1 MKDVLIW
8 GRYGNYGPDY
18 PRNRVIESVLHEL
31 GCTVRRFLPA
41 LSATADIE
49 YALRRGPRPD
59 LVWVPCFRQRDL
71 AAAARYARRH
81 RLPLVFDP
89 LISAYDK
96 QVNEKHKFAADSAQ
110 ARKLLQWE
118 SRLFNLADWLI
129 ADTEGH
135 ADYFHATHGVP
146 RERIRVIPV
155 GAEEA
160 LFTPQPWPQKPADA
174 PLELVFFGTFI
185 GLQGVDVLAQA
196 ILQYD
201 GPPTHWRL
209 IGEGP
214 MKAECERLLA
224 PLTRGEGPSRVS
236 FEGWGPLAELPARL
250 ASADAILGIFGT
262 SDKALRV
269 IPNKVYQGLA
279 IGRAV
284 ITAATSAFPAELRA
298 DEDRGLF
305 WARPGDAG
313 SVCAAVG
320 RVHQQRQ
327 QLVSLGRAAR
337 ESYDS
342 YFSNR
347 IISAVLRDLVT
358 PGNLHRH
365 HRQVRPNSIERRSQ

>member
-1 MKDVLIW
+1 MKKVLIW

-18 PRNRVIESVLHEL
+18 PRNRVIESVLCGL
-31 GCTVRRFLPA
+31 GCEVSRFLPT

-71 AAAARYARRH
+71 AAAARYARRQ

-96 QVNEKHKFAADSAQ
+96 QVNEKHKFAAGSAQ
-110 ARKLLQWE
+110 AHKLLAWE
-118 SRLFNLADWLI
+118 SRLFKLPDWLI

-135 ADYFHATHGVP
+135 ADYFHATHGVA

-174 PLELVFFGTFI
+174 PLELAFFGTFI
-185 GLQGVDVLAQA
+185 GLQGVDVLARA

-224 PLTRGEGPSRVS
+224 PLVGNAGPSRVS
-236 FEGWGPLAELPARL
+236 FEGWGPLPELPGRL

-284 ITAATSAFPAELRA
+284 LTSATPAFLPALRA
-298 DEDRGLF
+298 DEAQGLV
-305 WARPGDAG
+305 WARPGEAE
-313 SVCAAVG
+313 SICAAVA
-320 RVHQQRQ
+320 RVHRHRPG
-327 QLVSLGRAAR
+327 LAALGKAAR
-337 ESYDS
+337 GTYERY
-342 YFSNR
+342 YSNCVIR
-347 IISAVLRDLVT
+347 NVLSDLLDA
-358 PGNLHRH
+358 GNQPDLR
-365 HRQVRPNSIERRSQ
+365 

>member
-1 MKDVLIW
+1 MKKKVLIW

-18 PRNRVIESVLHEL
+18 PRNRVIESVLRSL
-31 GCTVRRFLPA
+31 GCEVSRFLPA

-49 YALRRGPRPD
+49 YALRNALQRGPRPD
-59 LVWVPCFRQRDL
+59 LIWVPCFRQRDL

-81 RLPLVFDP
+81 RIPLVFDP

-96 QVNEKHKFAADSAQ
+96 QVNEKHKFAADSAK
-110 ARKLLQWE
+110 ARKLLAWE
-118 SRLFNLADWLI
+118 SRLFTLPDWLI

-146 RERIRVIPV
+146 RARIRVIPV

-160 LFTPQPWPQKPADA
+160 LFTPQPWSQKPSGA

-185 GLQGVDVLAQA
+185 GLQGVDVLARA
-196 ILQYD
+196 ILRYD

-214 MKAECERLLA
+214 MKADCERLLA
-224 PLTRGEGPSRVS
+224 PLVGAPGPSRVS
-236 FEGWGPLAELPARL
+236 FEGWGPLPELPARL

-279 IGRAV
+279 VGRAV
-284 ITAATSAFPAELRA
+284 LTAATPAFVPELRA
-298 DEDRGLF
+298 GEEQGLF
-305 WARPGDAG
+305 WARPGDPA
-313 SVCAAVG
+313 SVCDAVV
-320 RVHQQRQ
+320 RLHRRRDE
-327 QLVSLGRAAR
+327 LPSLGKAAR
-337 ESYDS
+337 ASYESHY
-342 YFSNR
+342 SNR
-347 IISAVLRDLVT
+347 AIAQVLREIL
-358 PGNLHRH
+358 
-365 HRQVRPNSIERRSQ
+365 QA

>member
-1 MKDVLIW
+1 MKKNVLIW

-18 PRNRVIESVLHEL
+18 PRNRVIESVLRSL
-31 GCTVRRFLPA
+31 GCEVSRFLPT
-41 LSATADIE
+41 LSAAADIE
-49 YALRRGPRPD
+49 YALRNILQRGPRPD

-81 RLPLVFDP
+81 HIPLVFDP

-110 ARKLLQWE
+110 ARKLLAWE
-118 SRLFNLADWLI
+118 SRLFNLPDWLI

-135 ADYFHATHGVP
+135 ADYFHTTHGVA
-146 RERIRVIPV
+146 RERIRVVPV

-160 LFTPQPWPQKPADA
+160 LFTPQPWLQKPADA

-185 GLQGVDVLAQA
+185 SLQGVDVLARA

-214 MKAECERLLA
+214 MKADCERMLA
-224 PLTRGEGPSRVS
+224 PLVGASGPSRIS
-236 FEGWGPLAELPARL
+236 FEGWGPLPELPARL

-284 ITAATSAFPAELRA
+284 ITAATPAFLPDLRA
-298 DEDRGLF
+298 NEGHGLL
-305 WARPGDAG
+305 WAKPGDPG
-313 SVCAAVG
+313 SIC
-320 RVHQQRQ
+320 
-327 QLVSLGRAAR
+327 
-337 ESYDS
+337 D
-342 YFSNR
+342 
-347 IISAVLRDLVT
+347 AVLRLHQRRDELPSLGKAARASYEAHYSNRVISHVLCDLLNKN
-358 PGNLHRH
+358 NLTYA
-365 HRQVRPNSIERRSQ
+365 

>member
-1 MKDVLIW
+1 MKKVLIW

-18 PRNRVIESVLHEL
+18 PRNRVIESVLRSL
-31 GCTVRRFLPA
+31 GCEVTRFLPT

-49 YALRRGPRPD
+49 YSLRRGPRPE
-59 LVWVPCFRQRDL
+59 LIWVPCFRQRDL

-81 RLPLVFDP
+81 RIPLVFDP

-96 QVNEKHKFAADSAQ
+96 QVNEKHKFAADSGK

-118 SRLFNLADWLI
+118 SQLFKLPDWLI
-129 ADTEGH
+129 ADTAGH

-146 RERIRVIPV
+146 RDRIRVIPV

-160 LFTPQPWPQKPADA
+160 LFTPQPWPDKAPDA

-214 MKAECERLLA
+214 MKADCERLLA
-224 PLTRGEGPSRVS
+224 PLVGSNGPRRVS
-236 FEGWGPLAELPARL
+236 FEGWGPLPELPGRL

-284 ITAATSAFPAELRA
+284 VTAATPAFLPELRA
-298 DEDRGLF
+298 DEDQGLL
-305 WARPGDAG
+305 WARSGNSA
-313 SVCAAVG
+313 SIVEAVI
-320 RVHQQRQ
+320 RLHQCRS
-327 QLVSLGRAAR
+327 SLQTLGAAAR
-337 ESYDS
+337 ETYTRH
-342 YFSNR
+342 FSNR
-347 IISAVLRDLVT
+347 VISNVLAALIVDNT
-358 PGNLHRH
+358 SHDKK
-365 HRQVRPNSIERRSQ
+365 

>member
-1 MKDVLIW
+1 MKKVLIW

-18 PRNRVIESVLHEL
+18 PRNRVIESVLREL
-31 GCTVRRFLPA
+31 GCEVDRFLPT
-41 LSATADIE
+41 LSATADLE
-49 YALRRGPRPD
+49 YALRRGARPD

-71 AAAARYARRH
+71 AAAARYARRQ

-96 QVNEKHKFAADSAQ
+96 QVNEKHKFAAGSAQ
-110 ARKLLQWE
+110 ARKLLAWE
-118 SRLFNLADWLI
+118 SRLFRLPDWLI
-129 ADTEGH
+129 ADTAGH
-135 ADYFHATHGVP
+135 ADYFHATHGVR

-160 LFTPQPWPQKPADA
+160 LFTPQPWPQKPDDA
-174 PLELVFFGTFI
+174 PLELAFFGTFI
-185 GLQGVDVLAQA
+185 GLQGVDVLARA

-224 PLTRGEGPSRVS
+224 PLVGAEGPSRVS
-236 FEGWGPLAELPARL
+236 FEGWGPLPELPGRL

-284 ITAATSAFPAELRA
+284 LTSATPAFLPALRA
-298 DEDRGLF
+298 DEAQGLV
-305 WARPGDAG
+305 WARPGEAE
-313 SVCAAVG
+313 SICAAVA
-320 RVHQQRQ
+320 RVHRHRPG
-327 QLVSLGRAAR
+327 LAALGKAAR
-337 ESYDS
+337 GTYERY
-342 YFSNR
+342 YSNCVIR
-347 IISAVLRDLVT
+347 NVLSDLLDA
-358 PGNLHRH
+358 GNQPDLR
-365 HRQVRPNSIERRSQ
+365 

>member
-1 MKDVLIW
+1 MKKNVLIW

-18 PRNRVIESVLHEL
+18 PRNRVIESVLRSL
-31 GCTVRRFLPA
+31 GCELSRFLPT

-49 YALRRGPRPD
+49 YALRNTLRRGPHPD

-81 RLPLVFDP
+81 RIPLVFDP

-96 QVNEKHKFAADSAQ
+96 QVHEKHKFAADSAK
-110 ARKLLQWE
+110 AHKLLAWE
-118 SRLFNLADWLI
+118 SRLFNLPDWLI

-135 ADYFHATHGVP
+135 ADYFHANHGVA

-160 LFTPQPWPQKPADA
+160 LFTPQPWLQKPADA

-214 MKAECERLLA
+214 MKADCERLLA
-224 PLTRGEGPSRVS
+224 PLAGATGPNRVS
-236 FEGWGPLAELPARL
+236 FEGWGPLPELPARL

-284 ITAATSAFPAELRA
+284 ITAATPAFLPDLRA
-298 DEDRGLF
+298 NEGHGLL
-305 WARPGDAG
+305 WAKPGDPG
-313 SVCAAVG
+313 SIC
-320 RVHQQRQ
+320 
-327 QLVSLGRAAR
+327 
-337 ESYDS
+337 D
-342 YFSNR
+342 
-347 IISAVLRDLVT
+347 AVLRLHQRRDELPSLGKAARASYEAHYSNRVISHVLCDLLNKN
-358 PGNLHRH
+358 NLTYA
-365 HRQVRPNSIERRSQ
+365 

>member
-1 MKDVLIW
+1 MKKKVLIW

-18 PRNRVIESVLHEL
+18 PRNRVIEAVLREL
-31 GCTVRRFLPA
+31 GCEVSRFLPA

-49 YALRRGPRPD
+49 YALRNTLKRGPRPD
-59 LVWVPCFRQRDL
+59 LIWVPCFRQRDL
-71 AAAARYARRH
+71 TAAARYARRH
-81 RLPLVFDP
+81 RIPLVFDP

-110 ARKLLQWE
+110 ARKLLAWE
-118 SRLFNLADWLI
+118 SGLFNLPDWLI

-135 ADYFHATHGVP
+135 ADYFHATHGVA

-160 LFTPQPWPQKPADA
+160 LFSPQPWRQKPADA

-196 ILQYD
+196 ILQYNG

-224 PLTRGEGPSRVS
+224 PLVGASGPSRVS
-236 FEGWGPLAELPARL
+236 FEGWGPLPELPGRL

-279 IGRAV
+279 IGRV
-284 ITAATSAFPAELRA
+284 VLTAATPAFLPELRA
-298 DEDRGLF
+298 DEAHGLF
-305 WARPGDAG
+305 WAKPGEPL
-313 SVCAAVG
+313 SICNAV
-320 RVHQQRQ
+320 RRLHQRRNELQP
-327 QLVSLGRAAR
+327 LGKIAR
-337 ESYDS
+337 TSYETH
-342 YFSNR
+342 YSNR
-347 IISAVLRDLVT
+347 AIATVLREIVMA
-358 PGNLHRH
+358 
-365 HRQVRPNSIERRSQ
+365 

>member
-1 MKDVLIW
+1 MKKKVLIW

-18 PRNRVIESVLHEL
+18 PRNRVIESVLRSL
-31 GCTVRRFLPA
+31 GCELSRFLPK
-41 LSATADIE
+41 LSATADLE
-49 YALRRGPRPD
+49 YALRRGARPD

-71 AAAARYARRH
+71 AAAARYARRQ

-96 QVNEKHKFAADSAQ
+96 QVNEKHKFAADSAK
-110 ARKLLQWE
+110 ARKLLAWE
-118 SRLFNLADWLI
+118 SHLFKLPDWLI

-146 RERIRVIPV
+146 SARIRVIPV

-174 PLELVFFGTFI
+174 PLDLVFFGTFI
-185 GLQGVDVLAQA
+185 GLQGVDVLARA

-214 MKAECERLLA
+214 MKADCERLLA
-224 PLTRGEGPSRVS
+224 PLVGATGPSRVS
-236 FEGWGPLAELPARL
+236 FEGWGPLPELPGRL

-284 ITAATSAFPAELRA
+284 ITAATPAFVPELCA
-298 DEDRGLF
+298 DEEHGLF
-305 WARPGDAG
+305 WATPGDPG
-313 SVCAAVG
+313 SIC
-320 RVHQQRQ
+320 
-327 QLVSLGRAAR
+327 
-337 ESYDS
+337 D
-342 YFSNR
+342 
-347 IISAVLRDLVT
+347 AVLRLHQRRDELPSLGKAARASYEAHYSNRVISHVLCDLLNKN
-358 PGNLHRH
+358 NLTYA
-365 HRQVRPNSIERRSQ
+365 

>member
-1 MKDVLIW
+1 MKKKVLIW

-18 PRNRVIESVLHEL
+18 PRNRVIESVLRSL
-31 GCTVRRFLPA
+31 GCEVSRFLPA

-49 YALRRGPRPD
+49 YALRYTLQRGPRPD

-81 RLPLVFDP
+81 QIPLVFDP

-96 QVNEKHKFAADSAQ
+96 QVNEKHKFAADSAK
-110 ARKLLQWE
+110 ARKLLAWE
-118 SRLFNLADWLI
+118 SRLFKLPDWLI

-135 ADYFHATHGVP
+135 ADYFHATHSVP
-146 RERIRVIPV
+146 RARIRVIPV

-160 LFTPQPWPQKPADA
+160 LFTPQPWPRKPAGA
-174 PLELVFFGTFI
+174 PLELAFFGTFI

-214 MKAECERLLA
+214 MKADCERLLA
-224 PLTRGEGPSRVS
+224 PLVGASGPSRIS
-236 FEGWGPLAELPARL
+236 FEGWGPLPELPARL

-279 IGRAV
+279 VGRAV
-284 ITAATSAFPAELRA
+284 LTAATPAFAPELRA
-298 DEDRGLF
+298 DEEHGLF
-305 WARPGDAG
+305 WALPGDPG
-313 SVCAAVG
+313 SICDAI
-320 RVHQQRQ
+320 RRLHQRRDE
-327 QLVSLGRAAR
+327 LPSLGKAAR
-337 ESYDS
+337 ASYESHY
-342 YFSNR
+342 SNR
-347 IISAVLRDLVT
+347 AIAQVLREIL
-358 PGNLHRH
+358 
-365 HRQVRPNSIERRSQ
+365 QA

>member
-1 MKDVLIW
+1 MKKKVLIW

-18 PRNRVIESVLHEL
+18 PRNRVIESVLRDL
-31 GCTVRRFLPA
+31 GCEVSRFLPT

-49 YALRRGPRPD
+49 YALRNTLKRGPRPD

-81 RLPLVFDP
+81 RIPLVFDP

-96 QVNEKHKFAADSAQ
+96 QVNEKHKFAADSAK
-110 ARKLLQWE
+110 ARKLLAWE
-118 SRLFNLADWLI
+118 SRLFKLPDWLI

-135 ADYFHATHGVP
+135 ADYFHATHGVA

-160 LFTPQPWPQKPADA
+160 LFTPQPWPRKPADA

-185 GLQGVDVLAQA
+185 GLQGVDVLARA

-214 MKAECERLLA
+214 MKADCERLLA
-224 PLTRGEGPSRVS
+224 PLVGASGPSRVS
-236 FEGWGPLAELPARL
+236 FEGWGPLAELPGRL

-284 ITAATSAFPAELRA
+284 LTAATPAFVPELRA
-298 DEDRGLF
+298 DEDHGVF
-305 WARPGDAG
+305 WAEPGDPG
-313 SVCAAVG
+313 SICEAALRLHRRRDELASQG
-320 RVHQQRQ
+320 NEARVNYELH
-327 QLVSLGRAAR
+327 
-337 ESYDS
+337 Y
-342 YFSNR
+342 SNR
-347 IISAVLRDLVT
+347 AIAQVLREILQT
-358 PGNLHRH
+358 
-365 HRQVRPNSIERRSQ
+365 

>member
-1 MKDVLIW
+1 MKKKVLIW

-18 PRNRVIESVLHEL
+18 PRNRVIESVLRSL
-31 GCTVRRFLPA
+31 GCEVGRFLPT
-41 LSATADIE
+41 LSATGDIE
-49 YALRRGPRPD
+49 YTLRRGPRPD

-81 RLPLVFDP
+81 RTPLVFDP

-96 QVNEKHKFAADSAQ
+96 QVNEKHKFAADSAK
-110 ARKLLQWE
+110 ARKLLAWE
-118 SRLFNLADWLI
+118 SRLFKLADWLI

-146 RERIRVIPV
+146 RARIRVIPV

-160 LFTPQPWPQKPADA
+160 LFTPQPWPQKAAGA

-214 MKAECERLLA
+214 MKADCERLLA
-224 PLTRGEGPSRVS
+224 PLVGASGPSRAS
-236 FEGWGPLAELPARL
+236 FEGWGPLPELPARL

-269 IPNKVYQGLA
+269 IPNKVHQGLA

-284 ITAATSAFPAELRA
+284 ITAATPAFMPELRT
-298 DEDRGLF
+298 DEAHGLF
-305 WARPGDAG
+305 WAKPGDPG
-313 SVCAAVG
+313 SIC
-320 RVHQQRQ
+320 
-327 QLVSLGRAAR
+327 
-337 ESYDS
+337 
-342 YFSNR
+342 N
-347 IISAVLRDLVT
+347 AVLR
-358 PGNLHRH
+358 LHRRRDELPALGSSARATYDRH
-365 HRQVRPNSIERRSQ
+365 YSNRVISRVLGELLNTNNSLCA

>member
-1 MKDVLIW
+1 MKKNVLIW

-18 PRNRVIESVLHEL
+18 PRNRVIESVLRSL
-31 GCTVRRFLPA
+31 GCEVRRFLPT

-49 YALRRGPRPD
+49 YAVRHVLARSPRPE

-81 RLPLVFDP
+81 RIPLVFDP

-96 QVNEKHKFAADSAQ
+96 QVNEKHKFAADSAK
-110 ARKLLQWE
+110 ARKLLAWE
-118 SRLFNLADWLI
+118 SHLFKLPDWLI

-146 RERIRVIPV
+146 RVRIRVIPV

-160 LFTPQPWPQKPADA
+160 LFTPQPWPQKPAGA

-185 GLQGVDVLAQA
+185 GLQGVDVLARA

-214 MKAECERLLA
+214 MKADCERLLA
-224 PLTRGEGPSRVS
+224 PLVGGSGPSRVS
-236 FEGWGPLAELPARL
+236 FEGWGPLPELPARL

-279 IGRAV
+279 VGRAV
-284 ITAATSAFPAELRA
+284 ITAATPAFVPELRA
-298 DEDRGLF
+298 DEEQGLF
-305 WARPGDAG
+305 WAEAGDPRSICNAVRRLHQRRNDLPSLG
-313 SVCAAVG
+313 KTARASYEAHYSNRAIAAV
-320 RVHQQRQ
+320 
-327 QLVSLGRAAR
+327 LS
-337 ESYDS
+337 E
-342 YFSNR
+342 
-347 IISAVLRDLVT
+347 IVT
-358 PGNLHRH
+358 A
-365 HRQVRPNSIERRSQ
+365 

>member
-1 MKDVLIW
+1 MKKVLIW

-18 PRNRVIESVLHEL
+18 PRNRVIESVLRSLDCE
-31 GCTVRRFLPA
+31 VSRFLPT

-49 YALRRGPRPD
+49 YALRNILARGPRPD
-59 LVWVPCFRQRDL
+59 LIWVPCFRQRDL

-81 RLPLVFDP
+81 RIPLAFDP

-96 QVNEKHKFAADSAQ
+96 QVNEKHKFAADSAK
-110 ARKLLQWE
+110 ARTLLQWE
-118 SRLFNLADWLI
+118 SRLFKLPDWLI

-146 RERIRVIPV
+146 RARIRVIPV

-160 LFTPQPWPQKPADA
+160 LFTPQSWQEKPANA

-201 GPPTHWRL
+201 GPLTHWRL

-224 PLTRGEGPSRVS
+224 PLIGATGPSRVS
-236 FEGWGPLAELPARL
+236 FEGWGPLPELPGRL

-279 IGRAV
+279 IGRPV
-284 ITAATSAFPAELRA
+284 ITAATQAFTPELRA
-298 DEDRGLF
+298 DEAHGLL
-305 WARPGDAG
+305 WAKAGDPQSIIDTVLRLHQRRDALASLGDA
-313 SVCAAVG
+313 A
-320 RVHQQRQ
+320 
-327 QLVSLGRAAR
+327 RASY
-337 ESYDS
+337 ESHY
-342 YFSNR
+342 SNR
-347 IISAVLRDLVT
+347 VIAQVLRDIL
-358 PGNLHRH
+358 
-365 HRQVRPNSIERRSQ
+365 QA

>member
-1 MKDVLIW
+1 MKKKVLIW

-18 PRNRVIESVLHEL
+18 PRNRVIESVLRSL
-31 GCTVRRFLPA
+31 GCEVSRFLPT
-41 LSATADIE
+41 LSATADVE
-49 YALRRGPRPD
+49 YALRRGARPD
-59 LVWVPCFRQRDL
+59 LIWVPCFRQRDL

-81 RLPLVFDP
+81 RIPLVFDP

-96 QVNEKHKFAADSAQ
+96 QVNEKHKFAADSAR
-110 ARKLLQWE
+110 ARRLLTRE
-118 SRLFNLADWLI
+118 SRLFKLPDWLI
-129 ADTEGH
+129 ADTKGH

-146 RERIRVIPV
+146 HERILVIPV

-214 MKAECERLLA
+214 MKADCERLLA
-224 PLTRGEGPSRVS
+224 PLVGATGPSRVS
-236 FEGWGPLAELPARL
+236 FEGWGPLPELPARL
-250 ASADAILGIFGT
+250 ASADAMLGIFGA

-284 ITAATSAFPAELRA
+284 ITAATPAFLAELRA
-298 DEDRGLF
+298 DEEHGLL
-305 WARPGDAG
+305 WAKPGDPRSIGEALL
-313 SVCAAVG
+313 
-320 RVHQQRQ
+320 RLHQQRDE
-327 QLVSLGRAAR
+327 LVSLGNAAR
-337 ESYDS
+337 ASYESHY
-342 YFSNR
+342 SNR
-347 IISAVLRDLVT
+347 AIAQVLREIL
-358 PGNLHRH
+358 
-365 HRQVRPNSIERRSQ
+365 QA

>member
-18 PRNRVIESVLHEL
+18 PRNRVIESVLREL

-41 LSATADIE
+41 LSATADLE

-71 AAAARYARRH
+71 AVAARYARRH

-96 QVNEKHKFAADSAQ
+96 QVNEKRKFAADSAQ
-110 ARKLLQWE
+110 ARKLLAWE
-118 SRLFNLADWLI
+118 ARLFNLPDWLI

-160 LFTPQPWPQKPADA
+160 LFTPQPWPDKAPDA

-185 GLQGVDVLAQA
+185 GLQGVDVLTQA
-196 ILQYD
+196 ILQYE

-224 PLTRGEGPSRVS
+224 SLTRGEGPSQVS
-236 FEGWGPLAELPARL
+236 FEGWGPLAELPGRL

-279 IGRAV
+279 IGRPV
-284 ITAATSAFPAELRA
+284 ITAATPAFPAELRA
-298 DEDRGLF
+298 SEDHGLF

-320 RVHQQRQ
+320 RVHEARRE
-327 QLVSLGRAAR
+327 LSKLGRAAR
-337 ESYDS
+337 ARYDAH
-342 YFSNR
+342 FSNDVIR
-347 IISAVLRDLVT
+347 ARLQELLTDAAPHPR
-358 PGNLHRH
+358 
-365 HRQVRPNSIERRSQ
+365 